1 MRNERNGVAADEPS
15 SSYSFL
21 RGMIPMLFLL
31 LFLLPFR
38 SAKLGVHTP

>member
-31 LFLLPFR
+31 FLLPFR